1 MSTELVT
8 MILFG
13 GLLFLLLA
21 GVQVFYAI
29 GFISTL
35 VIFLTGDI
43 PDLYMIATTTFGQI
57 TQEGLITLP
66 LFILM
71 GTFLLHSGL
80 SERMFS
86 SLNIWLNEIPGSLA
100 VVATGVCIA
109 LAMTGGFGPGIL
121 TMGLVAVPAML
132 KQGYSKSLTLGS
144 VIGGGVLGSII
155 PPSLSMIIFGYI
167 ARLSIGKLFF
177 AGAIPGFITGL
188 LNIIYIIVLCRLNPK
203 IAPKADIEV
212 TWEKR
217 IKAIK
222 DIIPL
227 ALLVLMVLGT
237 IFFGI
242 ATPTEAAG
250 IGSLGA
256 IFLCAI
262 NKKLTLEV
270 IKNSCI
276 ETLKISGMSLGI
288 LITASLFGVVYTSA
302 GAQDMVMSIVTGL
315 EVNRWVIIAVM
326 QIILLILG
334 AFMDDFAIITICAPI
349 FMPIVVHLG
358 FDPIWYAIVFILNM
372 QVAYLSPPFGWAL
385 ILMKSVAPPEIKTR
399 DIWRSVPPFM
409 IIQVIALIMTMIW
422 PQLALWLPSK
432 M

>member
-8 MILFG
+8 ILLFG
-13 GLLFLLLA
+13 GLLLLLAA
-21 GVQVFYAI
+21 GVQVFYAL

-35 VIFLTGDI
+35 ILYLIGDTQG
-43 PDLYMIATTTFGQI
+43 LYMVATTTYGQI

-66 LFILM
+66 LFVLM

-86 SLNIWLNEIPGSLA
+86 ALSLWLNELPGALA
-100 VVATGVCIA
+100 VVATGVCIL

-132 KQGYSKSLTLGS
+132 NQGYSKSLTLGS

-155 PPSLSMIIFGYI
+155 PPSTSMIVFGYI

-177 AGAIPGFITGL
+177 AGAVPGFITGFI
-188 LNIIYIIVLCRLNPK
+188 NIIYIIVLCYFNPK
-203 IAPKADIEV
+203 IAPKVKIEV
-212 TWEKR
+212 TWKKR
-217 IKAIK
+217 INAIK
-222 DIIPL
+222 DILPL
-227 ALLVLMVLGT
+227 FFLVLMVLGT

-250 IGSLGA
+250 IGCLAA
-256 IFLCAI
+256 ILLCAA
-262 NKKLTLEV
+262 NKKLNWEV

-276 ETLKISGMSLGI
+276 ETLRISGISLGI
-288 LITASLFGVVYTSA
+288 LVTATLFGVVYTSA
-302 GAQDMVMSIVTGL
+302 GAQDMVMAIVTNL
-315 EVNRWVIIAVM
+315 EVNRWVIMFVM
-326 QIILLILG
+326 QLILLVMG

-358 FDPIWYAIVFILNM
+358 FDPIWFAIVFILNM

-385 ILMKSVAPPEIKTR
+385 ILMKSVAPPGIKTR
-399 DIWRSVPPFM
+399 DIWRSVPPYM
-409 IIQVIALIMTMIW
+409 IIQLIALVLTMIW
-422 PQLALWLPSK
+422 PQLALWLPSH